1 MMIRPIIQD
10 HSVFIMIYLNQR
22 VIFTIQVGQ
31 KYRLTTTKTLFI
43 IRQQTRVRALVMC
56 SIRSQALQ
64 VGQHILMG
72 LQLQKLLVMAC
83 IRLEQLISKEIY
95 LVNPRYIL
103 MQQHQLVMFMQTVQF
118 SQVEGRQQRHRYI
131 IQHRM
136 RAEYQDVTFELLV
149 QAVTCN
155 ILTGLR

>member
-1 MMIRPIIQD
+1 
-10 HSVFIMIYLNQR
+10 
-22 VIFTIQVGQ
+22 
-31 KYRLTTTKTLFI
+31 
-43 IRQQTRVRALVMC
+43 MC